1 MLLFVGLPLAA
12 LFVMLAIYG
21 SASLDELRDNWVE
34 YRCSPMY
41 MPFANLVREDVSVAE
56 NFQFCLGSMSN
67 QIFKP
72 ILDTINAVFT
82 EIGEALKEATG
93 PISLFREMIARIR
106 KFMMKF
112 ASTTFSKIT
121 NSTSAFTF
129 ILVKIRDLLSR
140 FAGQGY
146 VGVYFVDLFFNFI
159 MSFIMLCISIIKIFV
174 YSLLVISIILAF
186 FKPWLLVMAITLASL
201 IAASGF

>member
-1 MLLFVGLPLAA
+1 MLLFVGVPLVA
-12 LFVMLAIYG
+12 LFVMLGIYG
-21 SASLDELRDNWVE
+21 SISLDDLRANWVE

-41 MPFANLVREDVSVAE
+41 MPFANVVREDVSVAE
-56 NFQFCLGSMSN
+56 NFQYCMGSMAN
-67 QIFKP
+67 QVFKP
-72 ILDTINAVFT
+72 VLDAMNAMFA

-93 PISLFREMIARIR
+93 PISLFREMITRIR
-106 KFMMKF
+106 KFMLTF
-112 ASTTFSKIT
+112 ATTTFSKIT

-129 ILVKIRDLLSR
+129 ILVKIRDLLGR

-159 MSFIMLCISIIKIFV
+159 KSFVMLCITIIKIFV

-201 IAASGF
+201 ISASGF